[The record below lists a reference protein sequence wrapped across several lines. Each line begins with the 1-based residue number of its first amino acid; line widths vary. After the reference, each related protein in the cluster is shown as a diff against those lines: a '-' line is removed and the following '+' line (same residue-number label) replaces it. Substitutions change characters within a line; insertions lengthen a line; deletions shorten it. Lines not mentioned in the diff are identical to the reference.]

1 MCKHGVISTS
11 QSDSLL
17 LIRVN
22 SCMSIIHRWESTL
35 LPSVV
40 ISVHAVVL
48 EYWPYFSV
56 AGDQQGCDF
65 NSVDFDRIRNFN
77 LVDLHC
83 FNPIEFDR
91 FRNFRHK
98 KNPCSRWVFKRNATT
113 VRGQYKCKQLIV
125 QELKN

>member
-1 MCKHGVISTS
+1 VF
-11 QSDSLL
+11 L
-17 LIRVN
+17 V
-22 SCMSIIHRWESTL
+22 
-35 LPSVV
+35 
-40 ISVHAVVL
+40 AL

-98 KNPCSRWVFKRNATT
+98 KTHVQDGFLSETLQQSEVSINA
-113 VRGQYKCKQLIV
+113 
-125 QELKN
+125 NS